1 MNPSIPIYPTLTPSI
16 VDPLWFSVD
25 KAKNEDVELVQI
37 ESAHQTWLLSVVN
50 KINDKDI
57 PLPIG
62 KTATEIQEEE
72 EEDDEEEEV
81 NASDDSETHDEEE
94 DDVEMVDGN
103 NTYDRDSPLSVSTR

>member
-1 MNPSIPIYPTLTPSI
+1 MNPNFPIFPTMTPNI

-25 KAKNEDVELVQI
+25 KPKNEDAELIQI
-37 ESAHQTWLLSVVN
+37 ESAHQNWLLTVVN
-50 KINDKDI
+50 KINDKDV

-72 EEDDEEEEV
+72 DEEDEEEEV

-94 DDVEMVDGN
+94 DDVEMDGN
-103 NTYDRDSPLSVSTR
+103 NTYDPDSSVSTR